1 MEKNFTQQSSG
12 ISSSYTSRLAHHS
25 KSMESIA
32 HQQTKKE
39 KKNPKIITTD
49 AAKAFDK
56 CLKLNMHSRLK
67 ISENLK

>member
-1 MEKNFTQQSSG
+1 
-12 ISSSYTSRLAHHS
+12 
-25 KSMESIA
+25 MESIA